1 MAAYTPPTLSALT
14 DSVGSLNAPF
24 NRATSPHSTLSHTG
38 SHRSRTPS
46 VEGPRLSFNTLSR
59 GELPSIVIP
68 ENRDRRRI
76 LLGTYAVLF
85 TRYCIATFLSAFFG
99 SDTTAW
105 GMTGTWNGL
114 IFAGYPLGMAL
125 TSLFAPQVCPRSLS
139 RLASHAA
146 LHPPAAAAAA
156 CPPPPEPRLPTP
168 PPFPRWSRASAPAPR
183 SSLVS
188 RRPPC

>member
-1 MAAYTPPTLSALT
+1 MRDSPPPTQGCSEPTFVSRGRRCESRHRSRVESTWMATYTPPTLSALT
-14 DSVGSLNAPF
+14 DSVGSVNAPF
-24 NRATSPHSTLSHTG
+24 NRATSPHSSLSHTG

-46 VEGPRLSFNTLSR
+46 VEGPRLSFSNLSR

-105 GMTGTWNGL
+105 GMKGTWNGL

-125 TSLFAPQVCPRSLS
+125 TSLFAPQVCLR
-139 RLASHAA
+139 
-146 LHPPAAAAAA
+146 
-156 CPPPPEPRLPTP
+156 
-168 PPFPRWSRASAPAPR
+168 
-183 SSLVS
+183 
-188 RRPPC
+188 